1 MIGPVIILSGF
12 VMLVC
17 GISICALSWKLAN
30 EDRRNSMFG
39 ERRGVGENNNT
50 FQYYYGGND
59 RCTSQVY
66 KMPFIEL
73 NTVIMQLNKC
83 VYISYI

>member
-1 MIGPVIILSGF
+1 MIGPVIILIGF

-30 EDRRNSMFG
+30 EDRGNSMFG
-39 ERRGVGENNNT
+39 TRRGVGENNNT

-59 RCTSQVY
+59 RCTSQVLY
-66 KMPFIEL
+66 L
-73 NTVIMQLNKC
+73 NWIW
-83 VYISYI
+83 